1 MIEWGL
7 RFMNVVV
14 ILIQLRVIH
23 SPRGRYCANQ
33 LGVLNVEARWIHVI
47 TGVTLAKVIVFGLW

>member
-14 ILIQLRVIH
+14 ILIQLRVVH
-23 SPRGRYCANQ
+23 SPQGDYCANQ